1 MGYFRLELVDQ
12 PGVYIKHNG
21 IDAQVLLESS
31 TADATCFRP
40 LHYISIFST
49 LDNTQY
55 VYQDLDNKQIYLGK
69 LTWADYHPKYFQ
81 TIF

>member
-12 PGVYIKHNG
+12 PGVYIKQNG
-21 IDAQVLLESS
+21 IDAQVWLESS
-31 TADATCFRP
+31 TGDATCFRT
-40 LHYISIFST
+40 LHYISIFSA

-55 VYQDLDNKQIYLGK
+55 VYKDLDNKQIYLGK
-69 LTWADYHPKYFQ
+69 LPLGDYHRKYFQ